1 MKKLELE
8 NFGVLQIDTFELM
21 EIDGGQLPSW
31 MKGGIWGA
39 IAYEI
44 MDNWKVVKIA
54 VSDGW
59 NGTYNNKY

>member
-1 MKKLELE
+1 MKKLKLGSL
-8 NFGVLQIDTFELM
+8 GVQQLGAIELM
-21 EIDGGQLPSW
+21 EIEGGQLPSW

-39 IAYEI
+39 IGYEI
-44 MDNWKVVKIA
+44 MDSWQVVKIA